1 MVAGRACECAQ
12 RMLLCF
18 SDVAEV
24 PSSALFLDILA
35 LFISVRSRVRTR
47 KKPRKKSGAF
57 IFLWCEFA

>member
-35 LFISVRSRVRTR
+35 LFISVR
-47 KKPRKKSGAF
+47 
-57 IFLWCEFA
+57 